1 MNTRRARNNKKG
13 GTLINAGFFLYLGF
27 CLFAIVWL
35 KAAVVNLE
43 YDIGRLDKLRADMAS
58 ERGMAV
64 AQRANF
70 FSMGNVE
77 TVAFKRLGMSNAER
91 DNIFF
96 VTRTSAAGPRT
107 ASMK

>member
-1 MNTRRARNNKKG
+1 MIARRARNHKNG
-13 GTLINAGFFLYLGF
+13 GTLVKAGFFIYIGISLL
-27 CLFAIVWL
+27 AIVWL

-43 YDIGRLDKLRADMAS
+43 YEIGKIDRLRADLVS
-58 ERGMAV
+58 DRERAV

-70 FSMGNVE
+70 YSMGNVE
-77 TVAFKRLGMSNAER
+77 NVALSRLGMSNPER

>member
-1 MNTRRARNNKKG
+1 MTARRARNQKKG
-13 GTLINAGFFLYLGF
+13 GTFIKAGFFIYIGISLL
-27 CLFAIVWL
+27 AIVWL

-43 YDIGRLDKLRADMAS
+43 YELGKLDRLRADLVS
-58 ERGMAV
+58 EREMAV

-77 TVAFKRLGMSNAER
+77 NVALSRLGMSNPER

-107 ASMK
+107 ASLK